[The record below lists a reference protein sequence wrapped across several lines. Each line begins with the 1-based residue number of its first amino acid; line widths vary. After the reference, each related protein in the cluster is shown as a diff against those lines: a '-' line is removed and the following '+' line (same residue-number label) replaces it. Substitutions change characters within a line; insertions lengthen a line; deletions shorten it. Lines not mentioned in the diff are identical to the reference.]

1 MFRKV
6 LLTIAVLI
14 VAIQFFRPAKNIST
28 LPGPEAIDA
37 HYTVP
42 KEIGALLRRS
52 CYDCHSNN
60 TVYPWYSNIQPFAW
74 WQQSHVND
82 GKEELNFDEFNSY
95 DVKKK
100 KKKLNEVAEMIEK
113 DEMPLKSYT
122 LIHRTAILS
131 AQDKDKLIT
140 WAKEFQKTIN

>member
-1 MFRKV
+1 MFRKT
-6 LLTIAVLI
+6 LLTIGLLM
-14 VAIQFFRPAKNIST
+14 VAIQFFRPEKNIST
-28 LPGPEAIDA
+28 IPGPDAIDA

-42 KEIGALLRRS
+42 KEIGLLLRKS

-60 TVYPWYSNIQPFAW
+60 TVYPWYSNIQPFSW

-113 DEMPLKSYT
+113 DKTPLNSYT

-131 AQDKDKLIT
+131 AQDKDTLIT
-140 WAKEFQKTIN
+140 WAKEFQKAIN